1 MWNVKYFADRVVAQ
15 NDPVVC
21 KEESAS
27 FIKELLILHIAV
39 ENVLAILDV
48 RPMLRRLR
56 AASIDHMN
64 GQAAGLAFLPGVTQ
78 GESLVLD
85 AFPVFVVGGMKDV
98 TKGSATVQ
106 REGLSKSRR
115 ISNVGHSGVTLHG
128 RQADVPIDG
137 RHIIVVQTTKL
148 HMDREPRLGIPKKE
162 SQNLV
167 RCPAKSLEIT
177 VNVLEESIV
186 VAAKASL
193 LAMTKQVG
201 QAFAC
206 PDLPA
211 VLVGERGRICL
222 IA

>member
-1 MWNVKYFADRVVAQ
+1 
-15 NDPVVC
+15 
-21 KEESAS
+21 
-27 FIKELLILHIAV
+27 
-39 ENVLAILDV
+39 
-48 RPMLRRLR
+48 
-56 AASIDHMN
+56 MN

-85 AFPVFVVGGMKDV
+85 AFPDFVVGGMKDV

-167 RCPAKSLEIT
+167 RCPANEIT
-177 VNVLEESIV
+177 VDVLEESIV